1 MEPSAAKQLVHVKKE
16 PVPIEPKGTPP
27 ADRLRKAAEKKR
39 KSRPK
44 NFKDLTPEEKLLEI
58 VRHSV
63 QPFSDRLDP
72 FAALPVTL
80 DRFQEHLISF
90 YLLYYP
96 KATYGFSPRLRPH
109 PVASNFSIALTTP
122 ACFQVIMARSALY
135 RIGLN
140 KYAGDAEKKSLE
152 LAVMRHKGEAL
163 KLVRQLSTKSSPKR
177 KDDLLASIISLGTF
191 DRRSGSQETAGL
203 HYQAVRRI
211 LKTTGGPLAVNSV
224 LLSRVMC
231 FFECIYGTSPESYI
245 WDESDVKRLVNGL
258 NGFLDKLREFWK
270 RLSDIN
276 DLTADDDS
284 TAEDDSTADDESNPK
299 GKEKEVDAR
308 PIHSFGL
315 RPGST
320 ILGLVT
326 RQPPPEA
333 ELTQPRRLEMIFQLT
348 CLLTLGMITM
358 DFATDFRSLQTY
370 MDGIH
375 KSIEDLQLAGQSC
388 NNAMWQIQ
396 VSDHSEGHSRRIW
409 RAASFGWVMKH
420 CSYKVQLS
428 LKEWLLAFFTGKPV
442 EKPYRL
448 DPFHF
453 SYAS

>member
-1 MEPSAAKQLVHVKKE
+1 MEASSTKALVHVKKE
-16 PVPIEPKGTPP
+16 SVKALVPIEPKSIPP
-27 ADRLRKAAEKKR
+27 ADKHQKEAHKQG
-39 KSRPK
+39 KSRAK
-44 NFKDLTPEEKLLEI
+44 AFKDLTPEEKLLEI

-63 QPFSDRLDP
+63 RPFSDRLDP
-72 FAALPVTL
+72 FAALPVNL

-135 RIGLN
+135 RISLN
-140 KYAGDAEKKSLE
+140 KYATDAEKKSLE
-152 LAVMRHKGEAL
+152 LAVIRHKGEAL
-163 KLVRQLSTKSSPKR
+163 KMVRLLSTKASPKR
-177 KDDLLASIISLGTF
+177 KDDLLASIISIGTF
-191 DRRSGSQETAGL
+191 DRRSGSQEAAGM

-211 LKTTGGPLAVNSV
+211 LKSTGGPLAVNSV

-245 WDESDVKRLVNGL
+245 WDESDVKRLVHGL
-258 NGFLDKLREFWK
+258 NSFLTTMRTFWQS
-270 RLSDIN
+270 LATIDAMA
-276 DLTADDDS
+276 TAS
-284 TAEDDSTADDESNPK
+284 AEGKGK
-299 GKEKEVDAR
+299 GKEAEAR

-315 RPGST
+315 QPGST
-320 ILGLVT
+320 LQELVS
-326 RQPPPEA
+326 RQPPPVA

-348 CLLTLGMITM
+348 CLLTLGMIIT
-358 DFATDFRSLQTY
+358 DLASDFRALQLY
-370 MDGIH
+370 VDGLH
-375 KSIEDLQLAGQSC
+375 KSIERLQLAGQSC
-388 NNAMWQIQ
+388 NNVMWQIQ
-396 VSDHSEGHSRRIW
+396 VSDHSEIHSRRIW
-409 RAASFGWVMKH
+409 KAASFAWVMKH
-420 CSYKVQLS
+420 CTYTVQLT

-442 EKPYRL
+442 EVPYRL

>member
-1 MEPSAAKQLVHVKKE
+1 MEPSSTKALVHVKKE
-16 PVPIEPKGTPP
+16 LVSIEPKSTPP
-27 ADRLRKAAEKKR
+27 AAKKA
-39 KSRPK
+39 RPRAK
-44 NFKDLTPEEKLLEI
+44 AFKDLTPEEKLLEI

-63 QPFSDRLDP
+63 RPFSDRLDP

-135 RIGLN
+135 RISLN
-140 KYAGDAEKKSLE
+140 KYATEAEKQSLE

-163 KLVRQLSTKSSPKR
+163 KLVRLLSAKLSPKR

-191 DRRSGSQETAGL
+191 DRRSGSQEAAGM

-211 LKTTGGPLAVNSV
+211 LKSTGGPLAVNSV

-245 WDESDVKRLVNGL
+245 WDESDVQRLVHGL
-258 NGFLDKLREFWK
+258 NNFLRKLREFWQS
-270 RLSDIN
+270 LSTIN
-276 DLTADDDS
+276 ALAARS
-284 TAEDDSTADDESNPK
+284 AEDTAK
-299 GKEKEVDAR
+299 GQGKEAEPR

-320 ILGLVT
+320 LLGLVS
-326 RQPPPEA
+326 RQPPPTA
-333 ELTQPRRLEMIFQLT
+333 ELTQQRRLEMIFQLT

-358 DFATDFRSLQTY
+358 DFANDFRALLAY
-370 MDGIH
+370 MDGLH
-375 KSIEDLQLAGQSC
+375 TSIEKLQLTGLSC

-396 VSDHSEGHSRRIW
+396 VSDHSEPHSRRIW
-409 RAASFGWVMKH
+409 RAASFAWVMKH
-420 CSYKVQLS
+420 CTYSVQLT

-442 EKPYRL
+442 EKPYKL

-453 SYAS
+453 SYAG

>member
-1 MEPSAAKQLVHVKKE
+1 MEPSSRKALVHVKKE
-16 PVPIEPKGTPP
+16 LVSIEPKGTPP
-27 ADRLRKAAEKKR
+27 ADKRHDEKAKPRGAKA
-39 KSRPK
+39 
-44 NFKDLTPEEKLLEI
+44 FKDLTPEEKLLEI
-58 VRHSV
+58 VRHSLR
-63 QPFSDRLDP
+63 PFSDRLDP

-135 RIGLN
+135 RISLN
-140 KYAGDAEKKSLE
+140 KYASEAERSSLE

-163 KLVRQLSTKSSPKR
+163 KLVRVLSSKLTPKR

-191 DRRSGSQETAGL
+191 DRRSGSEEAAGL

-211 LKTTGGPLAVNSV
+211 LKSTGGPLAVNSV

-245 WDESDVKRLVNGL
+245 WDDSDVQRLVHGL
-258 NGFLDKLREFWK
+258 NGFLKKLREFWQS
-270 RLSDIN
+270 LSTIN
-276 DLTADDDS
+276 ALTAQLVGDNS
-284 TAEDDSTADDESNPK
+284 GRHKEAEP
-299 GKEKEVDAR
+299 R
-308 PIHSFGL
+308 PIHSFGI
-315 RPGST
+315 REGST
-320 ILGLVT
+320 LLGLVS
-326 RQPPPEA
+326 RQPPPSA
-333 ELTQPRRLEMIFQLT
+333 ELTQQRRLEMIFQLT

-358 DFATDFRSLQTY
+358 DLANDFRALQAY
-370 MDGIH
+370 MDSLH
-375 KSIEDLQLAGQSC
+375 ASIEKLQLAGLSC

-396 VSDHSEGHSRRIW
+396 VNDHSEPHSRRIW
-409 RAASFGWVMKH
+409 RAASFAWVMKH
-420 CSYKVQLS
+420 CTYSVQLT

-442 EKPYRL
+442 QKPYRL
-448 DPFHF
+448 DAFHF
-453 SYAS
+453 SYAG

>member
-1 MEPSAAKQLVHVKKE
+1 MDAASSEELAHIKKE
-16 PVPIEPKGTPP
+16 LVTIEPKSTPP
-27 ADRLRKAAEKKR
+27 ADKRQNEAAKKR
-39 KSRPK
+39 KLPAK
-44 NFKDLTPEEKLLEI
+44 AFKDLTPNEKLLEI

-63 QPFSDRLDP
+63 RPFSDRLDP

-80 DRFQEHLISF
+80 GRFQEHLISF

-135 RIGLN
+135 RISLN
-140 KYAGDAEKKSLE
+140 KYGSDAEKKSLE
-152 LAVMRHKGEAL
+152 LAVIRHKGEAL
-163 KLVRQLSTKSSPKR
+163 KLVRLLSTKASPKR

-191 DRRSGSQETAGL
+191 DRRSGSQEAAGM

-211 LKTTGGPLAVNSV
+211 LKSTGGPLAVNSV

-245 WDESDVKRLVNGL
+245 WDESDVRRLVHGL
-258 NGFLDKLREFWK
+258 NSFLKSLREFWQS
-270 RLSDIN
+270 LSGIN
-276 DLTADDDS
+276 ALAAGSTEDS
-284 TAEDDSTADDESNPK
+284 AK
-299 GKEKEVDAR
+299 GKEGEAR

-315 RPGST
+315 QPGST
-320 ILGLVT
+320 LLALVT
-326 RQPPPEA
+326 KQPGPAGEV
-333 ELTQPRRLEMIFQLT
+333 TQQQRLEMIFQLT

-358 DFATDFRSLQTY
+358 DLASDFRALQLY
-370 MDGIH
+370 MDSIS
-375 KSIEDLQLAGQSC
+375 KSIENLQLAGHSC

-396 VSDHSEGHSRRIW
+396 VSDHSDTHSRRIW
-409 RAASFGWVMKH
+409 RAASFAWVMKH
-420 CSYKVQLS
+420 CTYTVQLT

-442 EKPYRL
+442 EKLYRL